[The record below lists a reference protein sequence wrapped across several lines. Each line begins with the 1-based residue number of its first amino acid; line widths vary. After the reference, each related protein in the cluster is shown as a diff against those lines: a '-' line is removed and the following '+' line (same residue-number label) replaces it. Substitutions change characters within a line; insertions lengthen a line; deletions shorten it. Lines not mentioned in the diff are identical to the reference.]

1 MHTVTTRRVIRPK
14 DGPDPAL
21 APARSAG
28 GGRSPALEP
37 RKTTLWS
44 SWLDRFAK
52 VEQFSTSL
60 AQEVERIRA
69 KPRQADLAEARRL
82 QDHYLTPWSELV
94 DTFDAAAGAELSEAL
109 RSDYRAYLDLR
120 TGLVRALIRRC
131 LAPSDGAVA
140 QLDAARLA
148 LQQFVDARRNRA

>member
-14 DGPDPAL
+14 DGPDPAV
-21 APARSAG
+21 APARGTA
-28 GGRSPALEP
+28 GRSPALEP
-37 RKTTLWS
+37 KKTTLWS

-52 VEQFSTSL
+52 VEQFSAGL

-82 QDHYLTPWSELV
+82 QDQFLTPWTELV
-94 DTFDAAAGAELSEAL
+94 DTFDAVAGAELSEAL
-109 RSDYRAYLDLR
+109 RTDYRAYLDLR
-120 TGLVRALIRRC
+120 TALVRALIRRC

-140 QLDAARLA
+140 QLDAAKLA
-148 LQQFVDARRNRA
+148 LQQFVDARRKRA